1 MKGKNMPLLAFLFEA
16 VFISLSGVM
25 APGPITAVTLGKGN
39 NSPHAG
45 AFVAIGHGVIEF
57 PLMISIFYGL
67 GYLLQ
72 LSYVKASIAFVGG
85 LFLLFMAIGMLRSIT
100 QFEISSRR
108 YPYSPIIA
116 GVLLSIGN
124 PYFLVWWATI
134 GATLIL
140 HSFTF
145 GVLGFIIFMVVHW
158 LCDFVWFYFLS
169 ALSFKGGQFF
179 GKGFQKIS
187 FVICGVFLFFLSGKF
202 IFDAVKMI
210 FIEGIS

>member
-1 MKGKNMPLLAFLFEA
+1 MPLLAFLFEA
-16 VFISLSGVM
+16 VFISLSGIM

-140 HSFTF
+140 HSFQF

>member
-1 MKGKNMPLLAFLFEA
+1 MSLLTFLFEA
-16 VFISLSGVM
+16 VFISLSGVI

-45 AFVAIGHGVIEF
+45 AFVAIGHGIIEF

-72 LSYVKASIAFVGG
+72 LSYVQATIAFVGG
-85 LFLLFMAIGMLRSIT
+85 LFLLFMAIGMFRSIA
-100 QFEISSRR
+100 QREITSRR

-116 GVLLSIGN
+116 GVLLSAGN

-134 GATLIL
+134 GAALIL
-140 HSFTF
+140 HSFAF
-145 GVLGFIIFMVVHW
+145 GVLGLTIFMLVHW
-158 LCDFVWFYFLS
+158 FCDFVWLYFLS
-169 ALSFKGGQFF
+169 TLSFKGRQFF

-187 FVICGVFLFFLSGKF
+187 FVICGIFLFLLSGKF
-202 IFDAVKMI
+202 IFDAVTMI

>member
-1 MKGKNMPLLAFLFEA
+1 MSLLTFLFEA
-16 VFISLSGVM
+16 VFISLSGVI

-45 AFVAIGHGVIEF
+45 AFVAIGHGIIEF

-72 LSYVKASIAFVGG
+72 LSYVQATIAFVGG
-85 LFLLFMAIGMLRSIT
+85 LFLLFMAIGMFRSIA
-100 QFEISSRR
+100 QREITSRR

-116 GVLLSIGN
+116 GVLLSAGN

-134 GATLIL
+134 GAALIL
-140 HSFTF
+140 HSFAF
-145 GVLGFIIFMVVHW
+145 GVLGLTIFMLVHW
-158 LCDFVWFYFLS
+158 LCDFVWLYFLS
-169 ALSFKGGQFF
+169 TLSFKGRQFF

-187 FVICGVFLFFLSGKF
+187 FVICGIFLFLLSGKF
-202 IFDAVKMI
+202 IFDAVTMI

>member
-1 MKGKNMPLLAFLFEA
+1 M
-16 VFISLSGVM
+16 V
-25 APGPITAVTLGKGN
+25 PGPITAVTLGKGN

-57 PLMISIFYGL
+57 PLMISIFYGF
-67 GYLLQ
+67 GYLLK
-72 LSYVKASIAFVGG
+72 LSYVKVAIAFVGG
-85 LFLLFMAIGMLRSIT
+85 LFLLFMGTGMLRSIT
-100 QFEISSRR
+100 QLEVSSRG
-108 YPYSPIIA
+108 YPHSPIIA

-134 GATLIL
+134 GAALIL
-140 HSFTF
+140 HSFKF
-145 GVLGFIIFMVVHW
+145 GVLGFIIFMLVHW

-187 FVICGVFLFFLSGKF
+187 FAICGVFLLLLSGKF

-210 FIEGIS
+210 FI

>member
-1 MKGKNMPLLAFLFEA
+1 MPSLIQCGFPLFKKNMSLLTFLFEA
-16 VFISLSGVM
+16 VFISLSGVI

-72 LSYVKASIAFVGG
+72 LSYVKATIALVGG
-85 LFLLFMAIGMLRSIT
+85 LFLLFMAIGMFRSIT
-100 QFEISSRR
+100 QREISSRR

-134 GATLIL
+134 GAALIL
-140 HSFTF
+140 HSFKF
-145 GVLGFIIFMVVHW
+145 GVLGFTIFYVSSLVVRLCMVIFS
-158 LCDFVWFYFLS
+158 LRTLIQ
-169 ALSFKGGQFF
+169 GQTVLW
-179 GKGFQKIS
+179 KRIS
-187 FVICGVFLFFLSGKF
+187 E
-202 IFDAVKMI
+202 D
-210 FIEGIS
+210 

>member
-1 MKGKNMPLLAFLFEA
+1 MSLLTFLFEA
-16 VFISLSGVM
+16 VFISLSGVI

-72 LSYVKASIAFVGG
+72 LSYVKATIAFVGG
-85 LFLLFMAIGMLRSIT
+85 LFLLFMAIGMFRSIT
-100 QFEISSRR
+100 QREISSRR

-134 GATLIL
+134 GAALIL
-140 HSFTF
+140 HSFKF
-145 GVLGFIIFMVVHW
+145 GVLGFTIFMLVHW
-158 LCDFVWFYFLS
+158 LCDFVWLYFLS
-169 ALSFKGGQFF
+169 ALSFKGRQFF

-210 FIEGIS
+210 FTEGIS